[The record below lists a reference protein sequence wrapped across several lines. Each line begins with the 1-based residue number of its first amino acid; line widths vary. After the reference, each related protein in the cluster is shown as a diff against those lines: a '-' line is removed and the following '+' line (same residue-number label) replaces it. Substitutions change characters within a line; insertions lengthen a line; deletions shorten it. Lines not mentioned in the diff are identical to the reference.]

1 MMKLIICGRSDV
13 GKKRDHNEDVFLIG
27 NAIENISPIYTEIPI
42 ESLFIRTY
50 GLLLAVADGMGG
62 HNAGEV
68 ASDISLNLL
77 TRRMIAIR
85 KDRLKAEEI
94 VDMLRDSIM
103 TAHEEILNM
112 SNSSPE
118 HHGMGTTIAGLYF
131 HGENLYT
138 FHAGDSRVYR
148 FRNGVLFQITKDHSF
163 VQSLID
169 IGQLNREDS
178 YSHPQKNVITN
189 SLGGG
194 TDKCEPEVTDK
205 YSYFDNDIFLICS
218 DGLSDMVDEKSLENI
233 LGSAGTIVQKVDKLI
248 SYANE
253 HGGEDNITL
262 ILIEIQNSEDK
273 ETIWPTIQKD

>member
-1 MMKLIICGRSDV
+1 VKLIIYGRSDV
-13 GKKRDHNEDVFLIG
+13 GKKRDYNEDVFLIG
-27 NAIENISPIYTEIPI
+27 NVIENASPIYMEIPI
-42 ESLFIRTY
+42 HSSFIRNY

-68 ASDISLNLL
+68 ASDVSLNLL
-77 TRRMIAIR
+77 SRRMMATR

-103 TAHEEILNM
+103 TAHEAILNM
-112 SNSSPE
+112 SNLSAE
-118 HHGMGTTIAGLYF
+118 HRGMGTTIAGLYF
-131 HGENLYT
+131 HADNLYT

-148 FRNGVLFQITKDHSF
+148 FRNKALFQITKDHSF

-169 IGQLNREDS
+169 MGQLDRRDS

-194 TDKCEPEVTDK
+194 NDRCEPEVSDK
-205 YSYFDNDIFLICS
+205 YGYFDNDILLICS

-233 LGSAGTIVQKVDKLI
+233 LGSDGTIIQKADELI
-248 SYANE
+248 SCANE
-253 HGGEDNITL
+253 RGGEDNITL
-262 ILIEIQNSEDK
+262 VLIEIQNGEDK
-273 ETIWPTIQKD
+273 ETIWPRIRKD